1 MQVSGFW
8 ERTAM
13 QRNGNAAVITGI
25 GIVSPVG
32 IGVEQFWDSVVTG
45 VSGVDRSPVLVNSD
59 CKWKIAAEVK
69 DFSPEK
75 WLDRKA
81 AKRMD
86 RFSQMGLVGA
96 QLAVEDAGL
105 DLTLEDPE
113 RVGVTMGTA
122 YAGLGFAAAEYD
134 TTKLRGVGAISP
146 YAGIAIFTG
155 ACAGQISLHFGL
167 KAPSITIS
175 TGCDCS
181 SAAVVNAAERIISGE
196 ADVMLAGGADAPIHP
211 VIVAAFGVSYALS
224 SRNEEP
230 EKASRPFDLK
240 RDGFV
245 MGEGSCV
252 LVVEDAGHARR
263 RGARIYAEIAGFGM
277 SCDAHHMCHPE
288 PRGEQAARALHT
300 ALAHAGVRPDQVD
313 YLSAHAT
320 STPLGDK
327 TETLVVKN
335 VFGDHAY
342 HLPISSIKSSIGHI
356 QGACGSSELAAC
368 CLAIRDNLV
377 PPTVNLDYP
386 DPECDLDYVP
396 NQARHHRVV
405 IAANNSFSF
414 GGRNTAII
422 LRRYPALRAEHNGWV
437 GPL

>member
-1 MQVSGFW
+1 MRQ
-8 ERTAM
+8 
-13 QRNGNAAVITGI
+13 NGYAAVITGI
-25 GIVSPVG
+25 GVVSPVG
-32 IGVEQFWDSVVTG
+32 IGVEQFWNSIINGVV
-45 VSGVDRSPVLVNSD
+45 GVDRSPILVNSD

-69 DFSPEK
+69 DFCPEK

-86 RFSQMGLVGA
+86 RNSQLGLVGA
-96 QLAVEDAGL
+96 QLAVEDARL
-105 DLTLEDPE
+105 DLTREDPE

-122 YAGLGFAAAEYD
+122 YAGLGFAAAEYE

-167 KAPSITIS
+167 KAPSVTIS

-181 SAAVVNAAERIISGE
+181 SAAVVNAAQRIISGE

-230 EKASRPFDLK
+230 SKASRPFDLK

-245 MGEGSCV
+245 MGEGSCILV
-252 LVVEDAGHARR
+252 LEEAERARR

-288 PRGEQAARALHT
+288 PKGEQAVRALRV
-300 ALAHAGVRPDQVD
+300 ALAQAGVRPNQID
-313 YLSAHAT
+313 YLNAHAT

-327 TETLVVKN
+327 TETLVIKK
-335 VFGDHAY
+335 VFGDYAY
-342 HLPISSIKSSIGHI
+342 HLPVSSIKSSLGHI

-368 CLAIRDNLV
+368 CLAMRDNLI
-377 PPTVNLDYP
+377 PPTLNLDYP
-386 DPECDLDYVP
+386 DPDCDLDYVP
-396 NQARHHRVV
+396 RVPRHHPVD

-422 LRRYPALRAEHNGWV
+422 LKRSPALLANHT
-437 GPL
+437 LA

>member
-1 MQVSGFW
+1 MRQNRYS
-8 ERTAM
+8 
-13 QRNGNAAVITGI
+13 AVITGI
-25 GIVSPVG
+25 GIVSPIG
-32 IGVEQFWDSVVTG
+32 TGVEQFWDGIVNGVV
-45 VSGVDRSPVLVNSD
+45 GVDRSPILVDSD

-69 DFSPEK
+69 DFRPEK

-81 AKRMD
+81 ARRMD
-86 RFSQMGLVGA
+86 RFSQLGLIGA
-96 QLAVEDAGL
+96 QLAFEDAGIDL
-105 DLTLEDPE
+105 DREDRD

-122 YAGLGFAAAEYD
+122 YAGLKFAAEEYD
-134 TTKLRGVGAISP
+134 TTKRKGVNAISP

-155 ACAGQISLHFGL
+155 ACAGQISLQFGL

-181 SAAVVNAAERIISGE
+181 SAAVVNAAERIMNGE

-230 EKASRPFDLK
+230 QRASRPFDQK

-252 LVVEDAGHARR
+252 LVLEEGEHARR

-277 SCDAHHMCHPE
+277 SCDAHHMCHPAPE
-288 PRGEQAARALHT
+288 GEQAARALRL
-300 ALAHAGVRPDQVD
+300 ALANAGVRPNQID
-313 YLSAHAT
+313 YLNAHAT

-327 TETLVVKN
+327 TETLVIKK
-335 VFGDHAY
+335 VFGDCAY
-342 HLPISSIKSSIGHI
+342 QVPISSIKASLGHI

-368 CLAIRDNLV
+368 CLAMRDGII

-386 DPECDLDYVP
+386 DPDCDLDYVP
-396 NQARHHRVV
+396 NKARHHRVD
-405 IAANNSFSF
+405 IAASNSFSF
-414 GGRNTAII
+414 GGRNTAIV
-422 LRRYPALRAEHNGWV
+422 LRRAPAVTMNHRNGS
-437 GPL
+437 GIL

>member
-1 MQVSGFW
+1 MRHSR
-8 ERTAM
+8 RT
-13 QRNGNAAVITGI
+13 AVITGI

-32 IGVEQFWDSVVTG
+32 IGVKQFWDGIVNGTA
-45 VSGVDRSPVLVNSD
+45 GVDRSPILVDSD
-59 CKWKIAAEVK
+59 CKWKLAAEVK
-69 DFSPEK
+69 DFQPEK

-81 AKRMD
+81 ARRMD
-86 RFSQMGLVGA
+86 RFSQLGLVGA
-96 QLAVEDAGL
+96 QLAVDDAGI
-105 DLTLEDPE
+105 DFSREDTD

-122 YAGLGFAAAEYD
+122 YAGLKFAAEEYD
-134 TTKLRGVGAISP
+134 TTKRKGVNAISP

-167 KAPSITIS
+167 KAPSITVS

-181 SAAVVNAAERIISGE
+181 SAAVVNAAERIMRGE

-224 SRNEEP
+224 SRNDEP
-230 EKASRPFDLK
+230 QRASRPFDQK

-252 LVVEDAGHARR
+252 LVLEEGEHARR

-277 SCDAHHMCHPE
+277 SCDAYHMCQPAPE
-288 PRGEQAARALHT
+288 GEQAARALQL
-300 ALAHAGVRPDQVD
+300 ALAHAGVRPDQID
-313 YLSAHAT
+313 YLNAHAT

-327 TETLVVKN
+327 TETLVVKK
-335 VFGDHAY
+335 VFGEYAY
-342 HLPISSIKSSIGHI
+342 RLPISSIKSCLGHV

-368 CLAIRDNLV
+368 CLAMRDDLL

-396 NQARHHRVV
+396 NKARHHRVS
-405 IAANNSFSF
+405 IAVSNSFSF
-414 GGRNTAII
+414 GGRNTAIV
-422 LRRYPALRAEHNGWV
+422 LRRPPAAKMNQSD
-437 GPL
+437 